1 METKSK
7 TENGKLVKETKPT
20 TLKADGTSD
29 VVEVKV
35 DKDGTHEKKYVLDKD
50 NRPMLKDI

>member
-1 METKSK
+1 M
-7 TENGKLVKETKPT
+7 ENGKLVKETKTT